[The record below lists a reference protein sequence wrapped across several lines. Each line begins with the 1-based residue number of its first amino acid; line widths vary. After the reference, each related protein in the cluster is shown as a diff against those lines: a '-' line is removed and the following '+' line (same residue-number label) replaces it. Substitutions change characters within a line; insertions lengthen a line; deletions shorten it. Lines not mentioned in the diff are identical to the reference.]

1 MGSSMKQERSFMPCA
16 ALSAFLVM
24 TVAASAAQ
32 VKAGALP
39 VRREFLKKLVEA
51 AVERA
56 QYLVR
61 YDPE

>member
-1 MGSSMKQERSFMPCA
+1 MPCA

-24 TVAASAAQ
+24 TVAASVAQ